1 MSGARLGG
9 SPASRRSSG
18 RSSRSSWLLFSLCL
32 AAIYAS
38 LPFVRGVVIAL
49 RSQHLLSL
57 AVTLMFFVAGV
68 AVAYYVVFDVRLSD
82 RVAFFAL
89 ALLAGAVGSLI
100 LGLSIP
106 EERVHFLEYGLLAV
120 LARHALSGHMG
131 PRRQYFLALTI
142 TTAAGLVDE
151 LLQGVIPDRVFDW
164 RDVAIN
170 GVAAL
175 LALAGDEV
183 LHNRLRWRSE

>member
-1 MSGARLGG
+1 MTSAARLGG
-9 SPASRRSSG
+9 P
-18 RSSRSSWLLFSLCL
+18 RSSWIIFGICL

-49 RSQHLLSL
+49 RDQHLLSL
-57 AVTLMFFVAGV
+57 AITLMFFVTGV

-82 RVAFFAL
+82 RTAFFAL
-89 ALLAGAVGSLI
+89 ALIAAAVGSLI

-106 EERVHFLEYGLLAV
+106 EERVHFLEYGLLAI
-120 LARHALSGHMG
+120 LARHALSWNVG
-131 PRRQYFLALTI
+131 PPRQYFLGLAI
-142 TTAAGLVDE
+142 TGAAGLVDE
-151 LLQGVIPDRVFDW
+151 LLQGVIPGRFFDW